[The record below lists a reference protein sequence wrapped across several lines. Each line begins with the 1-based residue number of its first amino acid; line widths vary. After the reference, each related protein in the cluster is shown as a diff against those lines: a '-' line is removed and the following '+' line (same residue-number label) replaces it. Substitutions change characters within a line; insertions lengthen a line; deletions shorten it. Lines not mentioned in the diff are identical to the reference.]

1 MSLDPQ
7 IEYVLSLVE
16 KAAYPDYWELDPVQ
30 ARLQFEKTAP
40 ILDARPVKLH
50 RIENF
55 SIPGPGGA
63 IPIRS
68 YTPRDSAQPLP
79 VLVWY
84 HGGGFVIGGLDSYD
98 AICRWLSKHADCLVL
113 SVDYRLAPEHP
124 FPAAVEDSFA
134 ALQWTAEHV
143 SDYGGDPARIA
154 VAGDSAGGNLATV
167 SSILARDAGGPKL
180 VLQLLIYPCT
190 AAEPESES
198 HHRFAED
205 HILSRKTILWFYR
218 HYVRDPADSLD
229 FRYAP
234 LLAEDLSGLPPTLLI
249 LADHD
254 PLYNEGLAYGERLR
268 AAGND
273 IEIITYPGMVHAF
286 YSMSNAVD
294 AAKDALQRSA
304 AALRRVFSNMPLSS
318 DSR

>member
-16 KAAYPDYWELDPVQ
+16 KAAYPEFWQLTPTQ
-30 ARLQFEKTAP
+30 ARQQFEKTAP

-55 SIPGPGGA
+55 TIPGPGGD

-68 YTPRDSAQPLP
+68 YMPRDSAEPLP

-84 HGGGFVIGGLDSYD
+84 HGGGFVVGSLNSYD

-134 ALQWTAEHV
+134 ALQWAAQNAALL
-143 SDYGGDPARIA
+143 GGDPSRLA

-167 SSILARDAGGPKL
+167 SSILARDTGNPELA
-180 VLQLLIYPCT
+180 LQLLVYPGT
-190 AAEPESES
+190 AAVPESDS
-198 HHRFAED
+198 HHRFAQD
-205 HILSRKTILWFYR
+205 RILSRKTIQWFYQQ
-218 HYVRDPADSLD
+218 YLQNPADKSD

-234 LLAEDLSGLPPTLLI
+234 LLAENLSGLPPTLLI

-254 PLYNEGLAYGERLR
+254 PLYDEGLAYGERLR

-286 YSMSNAVD
+286 FSMSNAVD

-304 AALRRVFSNMPLSS
+304 TTLRQTFSASS
-318 DSR
+318 TVR